1 MHAGNEKVWTIRE
14 PDRDVVVR
22 LSRDLSLDALL
33 ARLLANRGVTDGIDG
48 RRFLG
53 ATLADLRDPLLLR
66 GMDAAV
72 ERLCAA
78 LRNGEQVCVYGDYD
92 VDGVTGTALLVSFF
106 REVGF
111 TCRYHI
117 PKRLSDGYGLSEDG
131 IRAVAERGARVI
143 VTVDCGIGSVAEADL
158 CASLGVDLIIT
169 DHHSPGPELPR
180 ALAVINPRQPGC
192 SYPFKSLAGVGVA
205 FNLLIALRGRL
216 REQGCFTAG
225 PEPNLR
231 QYLDLV
237 ALGTIADVV
246 PLVEENRI
254 FVTYGLKEMSATSRV
269 GVTALKDVAG
279 VAGRVGCGAVG
290 FRLAPRLNAAG
301 RLEDASLGVELLLTG
316 DRSRAATLAAEL
328 DRSNGERQAL
338 ERSILDEATAMVRAN
353 PAMAS
358 KRSIV
363 LASDA
368 WHPGVVGIVA
378 SRLVDRFHRPTILIA
393 LQDGTGRGSGRSVP
407 ELHLLDA
414 LSACGEHLEKF
425 GGHRQA
431 AGLSID
437 EETLQAFV
445 ERFEDVCVGLLG
457 PDDLKP
463 VVAAD
468 AELTADEVT
477 PALVDLIE
485 ALEPFGMGNPAP
497 LFLLRGA
504 TICGRRVAGG
514 HHLQLRLDLGGRQV
528 DAVGF
533 NLAAR
538 DGAPGERVDI
548 LFTAGWNSWN
558 GRRKFQLTLKDLKR
572 SGDDRAS

>member
-1 MHAGNEKVWTIRE
+1 MHATNDKIWTMRE
-14 PDRDVVVR
+14 PGQEVVAR
-22 LSRDLSLDALL
+22 LVRDLSVDPLL
-33 ARLLANRGVTDGIDG
+33 ARLLANRGVTDGAGG
-48 RRFLG
+48 RRFVG
-53 ATLADLRDPLLLR
+53 ATLADIRDPLLLR

-72 ERLCAA
+72 ERLCTA

-111 TCRYHI
+111 SCGYHI

-131 IRAVAERGARVI
+131 IRTIADRGARVV
-143 VTVDCGIGSVAEADL
+143 VTVDCGIGSLAEAEL

-169 DHHSPGPELPR
+169 DHHTPGPELPR
-180 ALAVINPRQPGC
+180 SLAVINPRQPGC

-216 REQGCFTAG
+216 REEGRFAG
-225 PEPNLR
+225 GPGPNLR

-237 ALGTIADVV
+237 ALGTVADVV

-254 FVTYGLKEMSATSRV
+254 FVTYGLKEMTATGRV
-269 GVTALKDVAG
+269 GLSALKEVAG

-316 DRSRAATLAAEL
+316 DRSRAAVLAAEL

-353 PAMAS
+353 PAMPR

-363 LASDA
+363 LASDS

-393 LQDGTGRGSGRSVP
+393 LQDGMGRGSGRSVP
-407 ELHLLDA
+407 ALHLLDA

-431 AGLSID
+431 AGLTID
-437 EETLQAFV
+437 EETLQIFV
-445 ERFEDVCVGLLG
+445 ERFEDVCAGLLD
-457 PDDLKP
+457 PEDLKP
-463 VVAAD
+463 VVAVD
-468 AELTADEVT
+468 AELTASEVI
-477 PALVDLIE
+477 PELVDLIE
-485 ALEPFGMGNPAP
+485 NLEPFGMGNPEP
-497 LFLLRGA
+497 LFLLRGV
-504 TICGRRVAGG
+504 TVCGRRVAGG

-538 DGAPGERVDI
+538 DGAPGDRVDI
-548 LFTAGWNSWN
+548 LFSAGWNNWN
-558 GRRKFQLTLKDLKR
+558 GRRKFQLTLKDLRR
-572 SGDDRAS
+572 SGDGRAS

>member
-1 MHAGNEKVWTIRE
+1 MHAVNEKVWTIRE
-14 PDRDVVVR
+14 PDRDVVAR
-22 LSRDLSLDALL
+22 LARDLSVDPLL
-33 ARLLANRGVTDGIDG
+33 ARLLANRGVTDGIEG
-48 RRFLG
+48 RRFLA
-53 ATLADLRDPLLLR
+53 ATLTDLRDPLLLR

-72 ERLCAA
+72 ERLCTA

-111 TCRYHI
+111 YSCYHI
-117 PKRLSDGYGLSEDG
+117 PKRLSDGYGLSMDG

-143 VTVDCGIGSVAEADL
+143 VTVDCGISSVAEADL
-158 CASLGVDLIIT
+158 CAALGVDLIIT
-169 DHHSPGPELPR
+169 DHHTPGPELPR

-216 REQGCFTAG
+216 REEGCFTAG

-231 QYLDLV
+231 RYLDLV
-237 ALGTIADVV
+237 ALGTVADVV

-254 FVTYGLKEMSATSRV
+254 FVTYGLKEVSATGRV
-269 GVTALKDVAG
+269 GLSALKEVAG

-301 RLEDASLGVELLLTG
+301 RLEDASLGVELLLTD
-316 DRSRAATLAAEL
+316 DRSRAAALAAEL
-328 DRSNGERQAL
+328 DRSNGERQVL

-353 PAMAS
+353 PGMAH

-363 LASDA
+363 LASDS

-407 ELHLLDA
+407 ALHLLDA

-445 ERFEDVCVGLLG
+445 ERFEDVCAGLLG

-463 VVAAD
+463 LVAAD
-468 AELTADEVT
+468 AELAADEVN

-485 ALEPFGMGNPAP
+485 ALEPFGMGNPEP
-497 LFLLRGA
+497 LFLLRGV
-504 TICGRRVAGG
+504 TVCGRRVAGG

-548 LFTAGWNSWN
+548 LFTAGWNNWN

-572 SGDDRAS
+572 SGDGRAS